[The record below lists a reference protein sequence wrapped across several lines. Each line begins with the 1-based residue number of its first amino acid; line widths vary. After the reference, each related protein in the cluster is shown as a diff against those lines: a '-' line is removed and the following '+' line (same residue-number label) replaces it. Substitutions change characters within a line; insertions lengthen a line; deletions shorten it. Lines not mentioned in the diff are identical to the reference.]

1 MSVIDIAQRI
11 QELPADAQRVVEEL
25 VTILASRQP
34 PSTIPK
40 MTFSWAGG
48 LSDLRDQYT
57 SVQLQKKALE
67 WMSKI

>member
-1 MSVIDIAQRI
+1 MSVIDMAQRI
-11 QELPADAQRVVEEL
+11 QELPPDAQRVVEEL

-34 PSTIPK
+34 QPKVPK